1 VSVDSVGPLR
11 RGALMPLDRA
21 VASLCSRTRQAE
33 PHDVGLREAVGRV
46 LADPIVAQQASPL
59 DAIAIRDGWAVA
71 ANDVVGASSYSP
83 CFPPAPPP
91 WIEAG
96 EPMPRGTD
104 AVVPPDGALVASGV
118 AEIVAA
124 VAPGEGVRSAGGDAA
139 AEAVLRAAGERV
151 HPLDAALAL
160 ATGFEQLRIRQA
172 RVRIVSLPGA
182 DAVAAS
188 GELVAGLI
196 GAAGGVVHRVRA
208 ASRDAAAIAV
218 ALKEGDADLRVV
230 VGGTGFGRADHA
242 AEALAASGEMI
253 AHGIA
258 IRPGET
264 AGCGIVGDAPA
275 ILVPGRLDAALAAT
289 LTVVLPCL
297 DHVNGARSSRRQVS
311 GPLTRKVVSAIGMT
325 DMVLLRRRDTRL
337 EPLAVGDLTLAA
349 MAEAEAWLAVHPD
362 SEGFA
367 GGDTVAAILL

>member
-1 VSVDSVGPLR
+1 MSSYPAGSLR
-11 RGALMPLDRA
+11 RGALMPLNRA

-33 PHDVGLREAVGRV
+33 SQDVGLGEAVGRV
-46 LADPIVAQQASPL
+46 LAEAIVAPL
-59 DAIAIRDGWAVA
+59 AMPFHAIALRDGWAVA

-104 AVVPPDGALVASGV
+104 AVLPPDGVAVASGV

-124 VAPGEGVRSAGGDAA
+124 VAPGEGVRAAGGDAA
-139 AEAVLRAAGERV
+139 AGAVLREAGERV
-151 HPLDAALAL
+151 RPLDAALAL
-160 ATGFEQLRIRQA
+160 AAGIEHLRIRQP

-182 DAVAAS
+182 EVVAAA
-188 GELVAGLI
+188 GELVARLI
-196 GAAGGVVHRVRA
+196 EAAGGLVHRVRA
-208 ASRDAAAIAV
+208 ASREAAVIAA

-242 AEALAASGEMI
+242 AEALAASGAVV

-264 AGCGIVGDAPA
+264 AACGVVGDAPA

-289 LTVVLPCL
+289 LMVVLPCL
-297 DHVNGARSSRRQVS
+297 DHVSAAKPSGRQVS
-311 GPLTRKVVSAIGMT
+311 GPLTRKVVSAIGMA
-325 DMVLLRRRDTRL
+325 DLVLLRRRDARL
-337 EPLAVGDLTLAA
+337 DPLAVADLTLAT
-349 MAEAEAWLAVHPD
+349 MAAAEAWLAVHPD

-367 GGDTVAAILL
+367 GGDTVAAFLL